1 MVFTATEHGSGI
13 FAAIKKSRIS
23 LRVQRTMLRH
33 EARVMQLLQG
43 HPAIPRLFGYLRVP
57 HFEYIAIELLG
68 QDMKGSCK
76 PGHALKVGTVA
87 SIAEQLLSALEHLN
101 THGIVHRDI
110 KPENI
115 LLRPS
120 DPSCVTLIDFGIA
133 RKVTAA
139 DAWPKHRYNPIESNR
154 NVVGTLHWCSINSHL
169 GYDLRTYDDLE
180 SLAYTLLYL
189 LMGDLPWR
197 ISAPSE
203 STRNAI
209 IRILHAKQ
217 AFTGSTIPSIIPVEF
232 RDMLDFARNA
242 KGDITGDLAEMRM
255 KMHTFASNLDES
267 ENKSLDFTPEGAL
280 FPRENLESGGG
291 SESDS
296 DERSDEEPNEEYS
309 NSYWGLDIDCW
320 DMRDARDKSLTFP
333 ADEAELLDGQT
344 PEIAVIDE

>member
-1 MVFTATEHGSGI
+1 MLLYFELGLTE
-13 FAAIKKSRIS
+13 IS
-23 LRVQRTMLRH
+23 
-33 EARVMQLLQG
+33 
-43 HPAIPRLFGYLRVP
+43 
-57 HFEYIAIELLG
+57 
-68 QDMKGSCK
+68 
-76 PGHALKVGTVA
+76 
-87 SIAEQLLSALEHLN
+87 
-101 THGIVHRDI
+101 
-110 KPENI
+110 
-115 LLRPS
+115 
-120 DPSCVTLIDFGIA
+120 
-133 RKVTAA
+133 
-139 DAWPKHRYNPIESNR
+139 
-154 NVVGTLHWCSINSHL
+154 
-169 GYDLRTYDDLE
+169 DLRTYDDLE

-203 STRNAI
+203 STTNAN

-217 AFTGSTIPSIIPVEF
+217 AFTGSSIPSIIPVEF

-320 DMRDARDKSLTFP
+320 DMHSARDKSLTFP
-333 ADEAELLDGQT
+333 ADEAELLDGQI